1 MMTTQLVLRFD
12 NADDLIRVLVFLKE
26 QGLED
31 LAFPSQDAKIKETKP
46 HIHRKWEG
54 LGSVDLAG
62 KLSAIPNLRDFAY
75 ED

>member
-1 MMTTQLVLRFD
+1 MTTQLVLRFN

-31 LAFPSQDAKIKETKP
+31 LAFPPRDAKIKDSQP
-46 HIHRKWEG
+46 PVFRKWEG
-54 LGSVDLAG
+54 LGSVDLGG

-75 ED
+75 ES

>member
-1 MMTTQLVLRFD
+1 MMTTQLVLRFN

-31 LAFPSQDAKIKETKP
+31 LAFPSHDSKIKDSQPPVLK
-46 HIHRKWEG
+46 KWEG

>member
-1 MMTTQLVLRFD
+1 MMTTQLVLRFN
-12 NADDLIRVLVFLKE
+12 NADDLMRVLVFL

-31 LAFPSQDAKIKETKP
+31 LAFPLQDSKIKESKP
-46 HIHRKWEG
+46 PVPKKWEG

-62 KLSAIPNLRDFAY
+62 KLSTIPNLRDFAY